1 MKKILILIAVLFATT
16 TTINAQEY
24 NRWAISGE
32 FGNQMVADE
41 SAVSVDEF
49 KHFGLGIRYN
59 LNEIVGLGLTGGY
72 DFTSLQEEYT
82 DGINPAYFGQPYD
95 FEYGRVNLEGYINA
109 FKAVDLYSKRWA
121 LLLHGGP
128 GASFIK
134 TNGVIDAN
142 PSNESP
148 AYSFNHKETVLNLRG
163 GASLLYK
170 VSKRIA
176 LYGDFSTTANVNQ
189 TSKFDGSGSI
199 SNAATSALVSNV
211 SVGVTVYLGKKDK
224 DGNRKEHADWY
235 VAEPII
241 PVINNNVTKNV
252 TNNPVINFTQEEFN
266 EYYESYV
273 SLQPISE
280 YVFFDHDVDV
290 IDETDNAAK
299 NAIYKIFAQLTKNPT
314 WELSILGYASP
325 TSSTFEYNQKLSERR
340 TKGIKEKLVLAGLD
354 ESRIITGSYG
364 KDVRR
369 NDEKVHDI
377 ARRVELLITK
387 N

>member
-1 MKKILILIAVLFATT
+1 MKKILILIAVLFATI
-16 TTINAQEY
+16 TINAQDY
-24 NRWAISGE
+24 NRWAINGE

-41 SAVSVDEF
+41 SAVSNNEF
-49 KHFGLGIRYN
+49 NHFGLGVRYN
-59 LNEIVGLGLTGGY
+59 LNELVGIGVTGGY
-72 DFTSLQEEYT
+72 DFTSLQEEYII
-82 DGINPAYFGQPYD
+82 DGVTGYDSPYD
-95 FEYGRVNLEGYINA
+95 FEYGRVNLEGYLNA
-109 FKAVDLYSKRWA
+109 FKIVDLYSKRWTI
-121 LLLHGGP
+121 LFHGGP
-128 GASFIK
+128 GISFIK
-134 TNGVIDAN
+134 SNGNRLLDGD
-142 PSNESP
+142 ETFED
-148 AYSFNHKETVLNLRG
+148 FNHKETVLNLRG
-163 GASLLYK
+163 GVSLLFK
-170 VSKRIA
+170 VSRNLA
-176 LYGDFSTTANVNQ
+176 AYGDFSLTSNVNQ
-189 TSKFDGSGSI
+189 RDRFNGNPNEVVTNAGMS
-199 SNAATSALVSNV
+199 SNIANV
-211 SVGVTVYLGKKDK
+211 SVGLTFYLGKK
-224 DGNRKEHADWY
+224 GGGKEHADWY
-235 VAEPII
+235 VSEPIV

-252 TNNPVINFTQEEFN
+252 TNNPVVNFTQEEFN